1 MSIRYASLLTFKHNY
16 DTLHYMNNSEQAPSS
31 PEVQIS
37 AQDLRRLFGP
47 EGNLESIEALRDS
60 QRAAYADAVEA
71 NHDHSP
77 EVSEFYA
84 TQAVNATVTDYLQ
97 DNGVSKTDP
106 KYNMLKDGLIN
117 LSVLGVPDS
126 DWAAT
131 LDKDDP
137 TKTGYSGRDKARALF
152 EQVSGESYYARN
164 DNEVNPDQE
173 IIDEW
178 RAELNDLR
186 ETLAVLSAK
195 RQGHVLG
202 DGGQK
207 YAEAKRAYDD
217 QMIAL
222 AKLENESVINST
234 ELSDDD
240 KKVKV
245 TEYLFA
251 EQAKLRESTTE
262 KLKGTKVGKFVEWMN
277 RGRVATRVAKG
288 LLIGVGVGLAGAG
301 IGALAGV
308 AGVATIGGGV
318 AAVGTAT
325 VRFARGF
332 ASKDA
337 RANRGIAV
345 LDQDVHKPDY
355 NACSSTDYIDTAH
368 QHFDNLFE
376 QDTKLEQKKRRSS
389 VKWGIGAMAVGVVL
403 AEAGQLAIDTHW
415 FDGLMNHHDPLTG
428 HINNHSN
435 IEQTHS
441 NVVNG
446 RAPDLP
452 PAGTSAD
459 NPGYIPQ
466 PNLPG
471 PGPEFSVDAHT
482 VTPGEG
488 WYQTFKDMGIKSD
501 EWSSLLKKVG
511 PVLHEKGWAYNM
523 HGSWGI
529 SHPGQLPDDV
539 LELIKNSR

>member
-1 MSIRYASLLTFKHNY
+1 
-16 DTLHYMNNSEQAPSS
+16 MNNTEPVPHS
-31 PEVQIS
+31 PEAQLS
-37 AQDLRRLFGP
+37 TQDLKRLFGS
-47 EGNLESIEALRDS
+47 GGKLEAIEALRDQ
-60 QRAAYADAVEA
+60 QRTVYAEA
-71 NHDHSP
+71 NEANREYSP
-77 EVSEFYA
+77 AVIEFYA
-84 TQAVNATVTDYLQ
+84 TRAVNATVVDYLRT
-97 DNGVSKTDP
+97 NGVDEKNP
-106 KYNMLKDGLIN
+106 QYQQLKDGLIN
-117 LSVLGVPDS
+117 LSVLGVPDF

-131 LDKDDP
+131 LDKDDT

-152 EQVSGESYYARN
+152 EQVSGESYYAVHEN
-164 DNEVNPDQE
+164 NQDLDQE
-173 IIDEW
+173 VLDDW
-178 RAELNDLR
+178 RNELNELR
-186 ETLAVLSAK
+186 ETLATLSAK
-195 RQGHVLG
+195 RQGRVMG

-207 YAEAKRAYDD
+207 YAEAKKAYDD

-234 ELSDDD
+234 ELSDND

-245 TEYLFA
+245 TEYLFD
-251 EQAKLRESTTE
+251 EQAKLRESTIE

-277 RGRVATRVAKG
+277 RGKIATRVAKG
-288 LLIGVGVGLAGAG
+288 LLVGFGAG
-301 IGALAGV
+301 LVGAGVGALAGIAGV
-308 AGVATIGGGV
+308 AALGSGVAAAGVAT
-318 AAVGTAT
+318 A
-325 VRFARGF
+325 RFARGF
-332 ASKDA
+332 AGKDA
-337 RANRGIAV
+337 RANRGIAA

-355 NACSSTDYIDTAH
+355 NASSSTDYIDTAH

-389 VKWGIGAMAVGVVL
+389 VKWGIGAIAMGAVL

-441 NVVNG
+441 SVVNG